1 MKKQNSYKRKMSEHE
16 REQRQNIIEYRL
28 TLAGAFL
35 LMLAIVVWLGFG
47 IYQKV
52 TTPSSNADVVST
64 EIDLNSINDYTTA
77 VGIQ

>member
-28 TLAGAFL
+28 TLAGAFI

>member
-1 MKKQNSYKRKMSEHE
+1 MKKQNSYKGKMSEHE